1 MNQTFI
7 RCLDNELKTAALKK
21 HANHKQTP
29 RETEMPFK
37 TLVDKIDQ
45 MDLTRT
51 ITNNHKR
58 LYEVNQTTTNISE
71 DLKQMNTACNNI
83 NELNQNDLEQFE
95 GTICSVLNGINNT
108 YNRKNFKGRP
118 KFALFCSYCSS
129 HGHTK
134 RRCFKRPRRESM
146 ARPKE
151 RSFYSHMRNNQ
162 NLPNKRI
169 DSNNINGRQLP
180 STSPV
185 YNNSLSRTPYRS
197 QSRNNSKNNSYSRDN
212 RYYQGHRNPNN
223 NYNNRSGSYNR
234 NNYNRSRTN
243 SYNRNNNNNRY
254 NNSRSNSRYTNR
266 NQSRQ
271 NSPYNRN
278 NIDNSYKNNN
288 RQRHY
293 SKDSNKS
300 DRYRQRSGS
309 NNRHYSN
316 KNNNNRDGRRHS
328 TQREQ
333 NDRYHSKDRRT
344 DGNKY
349 NNNNKNRIN
358 NIDTD
363 RQNDDPPRIDDYEY
377 TSESSNE
384 DQEIL
389 DKFYNANED
398 TCNTVVNTLESNPTW
413 ILPMYQCNKIKQD
426 FTKQRPILEID
437 FLLDSGATLNL
448 LNEDTWNEI

>member
-7 RCLDNELKTAALKK
+7 RCLHNELKTAALKK

-29 RETEMPFK
+29 REPEMPFK
-37 TLVDKIDQ
+37 TIVDKIDL

-58 LYEVNQTTTNISE
+58 LKEVNQTATNFCE
-71 DLKQMNTACNNI
+71 DLKQMNVACNDI

-95 GTICSVLNGINNT
+95 GTICNILNGINNT
-108 YNRKNFKGRP
+108 YDRKNFKRRP

-134 RRCFKRPRRESM
+134 GRCFKRPRRESI

-162 NLPNKRI
+162 NLPNRRI

-185 YNNSLSRTPYRS
+185 YHNSRSRTPYRS
-197 QSRNNSKNNSYSRDN
+197 QSRNNSNNNSYSRDN
-212 RYYQGHRNPNN
+212 RYYQGHRNSNN
-223 NYNNRSGSYNR
+223 IYNNRSGSYHR
-234 NNYNRSRTN
+234 NNYKRSRTN
-243 SYNRNNNNNRY
+243 SYNRNNNHNKY
-254 NNSRSNSRYTNR
+254 NNSRSSSGYTNR
-266 NQSRQ
+266 SHSRQ
-271 NSPYNRN
+271 HSPYNRN
-278 NIDNSYKNNN
+278 INKYNNN
-288 RQRHY
+288 NSRQRHY
-293 SKDSNKS
+293 IKDSNKS
-300 DRYRQRSGS
+300 DRYKQRSIS
-309 NNRHYSN
+309 NNRHYFN
-316 KNNNNRDGRRHS
+316 NNNNNNNRDDRRHT

-333 NDRYHSKDRRT
+333 NGRYQSKDRRT
-344 DGNKY
+344 DGNKS
-349 NNNNKNRIN
+349 NNNNKNRIT
-358 NIDTD
+358 NIETD
-363 RQNDDPPRIDDYEY
+363 RQNDDPPQIDDYEY

-398 TCNTVVNTLESNPTW
+398 TCNTVINTLESNPTW
-413 ILPMYQCNKIKQD
+413 ILPMYQCNKVEEN

-437 FLLDSGATLNL
+437 FLLDSGALLNL
-448 LNEDTWNEI
+448 LNEDTWN